1 MAAALLER
9 SGTDHDA
16 SGELDP
22 EELFDKVD
30 GFKDVVIDMARSFRT
45 KAETDITDELENAM
59 KVVLA
64 KVMDAFEQGDT
75 STEMYDHDHKRVK
88 MEFFYEVERE
98 ESLTRWTRLSVA
110 SRCQKSDF
118 HHFRL
123 KGQW

>member
-1 MAAALLER
+1 MACPRLNFSDGASRPCWEIGRIGTRWTTEGSKDSLLT
-9 SGTDHDA
+9 G
-16 SGELDP
+16 
-22 EELFDKVD
+22 
-30 GFKDVVIDMARSFRT
+30 
-45 KAETDITDELENAM
+45 DITDELENAM